1 MSASTDLSD
10 RAPQAAL
17 QWLDQ
22 LKGLGLIAIF
32 WVHGVEQL
40 FPAPAF
46 SNPKVDW
53 MPLADRIAQLQPL
66 TEFGW
71 ANLPLTL
78 FRNVGWLGDQGVQLF
93 LITSGFG
100 LTWSLLQRS
109 ARQTDA
115 APSETV
121 AWWQFYQRRLFRL
134 YPLWW
139 AAHLL
144 ILLLQLVS
152 HKIPSA
158 SLTNPGFYLSLMGI
172 RFTPTWAYA
181 LVPSWWFI
189 GLLVQLYLI
198 YPLLWRGFQRLG
210 PTKLL
215 LWVGAIALAIRGAG
229 LFIVGDYLDCWSR
242 GTIFIARLPEFLLGM
257 SFAGWLHQ
265 HPRQTDRLLR
275 SGQVQVLGWVIY
287 GLGLITAFTL
297 GGMTVSPFLLGVG
310 LLILLYGLL
319 QSAAKPWL
327 DRLPLVWIGQH
338 SYALFLVQHIFIKAL
353 VPDGQAL
360 LRGLLGL
367 IIAAGCTIVTAIGLE
382 KTTEWVSQRLR
393 PAPTV

>member
-1 MSASTDLSD
+1 MSASTNLSD
-10 RAPQAAL
+10 RRPKTAL

-22 LKGLGLIAIF
+22 LKGIGLIAIF

-40 FPAPAF
+40 FPPPAF

-66 TEFGW
+66 TTFGW
-71 ANLPLTL
+71 ANLPVTL

-100 LTWSLLQRS
+100 LTWSLLSRS
-109 ARQTDA
+109 TQA
-115 APSETV
+115 V
-121 AWWQFYQRRLFRL
+121 AWGQFYQRRLLRL

-152 HKIPSA
+152 HKIPAA

-181 LVPSWWFI
+181 LSPSWWFI

-198 YPLLWRGFQRLG
+198 YPCLWLGFQRLG

-215 LWVGAIALAIRGAG
+215 LSVGAIALAIRGAG
-229 LFIVGDYLDCWSR
+229 LFVAGDYLDCWSR
-242 GTIFIARLPEFLLGM
+242 GTVFIARLPEFLLGM
-257 SFAGWLHQ
+257 SLAGWLHQ
-265 HPRQTDRLLR
+265 NPIQTDRVLR
-275 SGQVQVLGWVIY
+275 SGRVQVLGWVIY

-297 GGMTVSPFLLGVG
+297 GGMTLSPFLLGVG

-319 QSAAKPWL
+319 QSRAKPWL
-327 DRLPLVWIGQH
+327 DRLPLIWLGQH

-353 VPDGQAL
+353 VPAGQAL
-360 LRGLLGL
+360 PRGLLGL
-367 IIAAGCTIVTAIGLE
+367 LVAAGCTIVTAIGLE
-382 KTTEWVSQRLR
+382 TATDWVSQRLR
-393 PAPTV
+393 PASTV